1 MTEAPKSP
9 VAEAAPASTSG
20 ARRKNEGVFAHWPNR
35 ITMIRFAGAILLFA
49 IFAIW
54 GDVEQEDIA
63 GHRTPF
69 AVAFWLFTIVAAT
82 DFLDGYLA
90 RRDQLVTAFGR
101 IADPF
106 TDKVLILGAMVYLS
120 VMPWSEPRLP
130 ASIVV
135 AILARE
141 FLVTGIRGYVESLG
155 REFPADGF
163 GKIKMIVQSI
173 AVGGLIWMEA
183 FPWPEWWYVMWGYV
197 VEGLVWLTLLA
208 TIGSG
213 VTYVLK
219 TKAILGGDES

>member
-1 MTEAPKSP
+1 LMMGPEAT
-9 VAEAAPASTSG
+9 ASR
-20 ARRKNEGVFAHWPNR
+20 AKREGVFAHWPNR
-35 ITMIRFAGAILLFA
+35 ITMIRFAGALLLFT

-54 GDVEQEDIA
+54 GDVEREA
-63 GHRTPF
+63 MPGNRAPF
-69 AVAFWLFTIVAAT
+69 FIAFWLFTVVAAT

-130 ASIVV
+130 ASVVV

-183 FPWPEWWYVMWGYV
+183 FSWGSWWYVVWGYV
-197 VEGLVWLTLLA
+197 VEGLVWLNRLA

-219 TKAILGGDES
+219 TKTILAGDDA

>member
-1 MTEAPKSP
+1 M
-9 VAEAAPASTSG
+9 SG
-20 ARRKNEGVFAHWPNR
+20 AREGVFAHWPNR
-35 ITMIRFAGAILLFA
+35 ITMIRFVGSLVLFA

-54 GDVEQEDIA
+54 GDVEAEAIE

-69 AVAFWLFTIVAAT
+69 LVAFWLFTVIAAT

-90 RRDQLVTAFGR
+90 RRDQVVTAFGR

-106 TDKVLILGAMVYLS
+106 TDKVLILGTMVYLS

-130 ASIVV
+130 ATLVV
-135 AILARE
+135 VILARE

-173 AVGGLIWMEA
+173 AVGGLIWLEA
-183 FPWPEWWYVMWGYV
+183 FPWGTWWFDLWAIV
-197 VEGLVWLTLLA
+197 VEILVWLTLI
-208 TIGSG
+208 TTVGSG

-219 TKAILGGDES
+219 TRAILAEVDE

>member
-1 MTEAPKSP
+1 MTSTDSP
-9 VAEAAPASTSG
+9 SG
-20 ARRKNEGVFAHWPNR
+20 KVKAGVFAHWPNR
-35 ITMIRFAGAILLFA
+35 ITMIRFVGALVLFA
-49 IFAIW
+49 IFAVW
-54 GDVEQEDIA
+54 GDVERADMP
-63 GHRTPF
+63 GHRAPF
-69 AVAFWLFTIVAAT
+69 FVAFWLFTVVAAT

-183 FPWPEWWYVMWGYV
+183 FSWPEAWYVFWGYIV
-197 VEGLVWLTLLA
+197 DGLVWLTLFA

-219 TKAILGGDES
+219 TKAILAGDPE